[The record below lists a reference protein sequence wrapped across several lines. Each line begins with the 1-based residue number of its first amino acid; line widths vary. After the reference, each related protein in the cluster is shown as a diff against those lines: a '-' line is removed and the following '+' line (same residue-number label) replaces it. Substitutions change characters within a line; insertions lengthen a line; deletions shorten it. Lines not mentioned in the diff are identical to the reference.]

1 MSIFERGR
9 ANVLGLDAC
18 GTCEASAVKRIM
30 LYLAVTLA
38 LLGQAQAQDDRAY
51 CNQLVDLYRKYVQN
65 SPGRQFDVE
74 ATVAVDDCRKGTN
87 TARAIPILEKK
98 LRASN
103 ITPPGGGEFKP

>member
-1 MSIFERGR
+1 MKRV
-9 ANVLGLDAC
+9 VLHLA
-18 GTCEASAVKRIM
+18 IM
-30 LYLAVTLA
+30 LA

-51 CNQLVDLYRKYVQN
+51 CQQLSDLYRKYVQN

-74 ATVAVDDCRKGTN
+74 ASVALDDCRTGN

-103 ITPPGGGEFKP
+103 ITPPGGREFKP

>member
-1 MSIFERGR
+1 MKRV
-9 ANVLGLDAC
+9 VLHLA
-18 GTCEASAVKRIM
+18 IM
-30 LYLAVTLA
+30 LA

-51 CNQLVDLYRKYVQN
+51 CNQLSDLYRKYVQN
-65 SPGRQFDVE
+65 SPGRRFDVE
-74 ATVAVDDCRKGTN
+74 ATVALDDCSKGN

>member
-1 MSIFERGR
+1 VTRIVQLLAAILLLSGEARG
-9 ANVLGLDAC
+9 
-18 GTCEASAVKRIM
+18 
-30 LYLAVTLA
+30 
-38 LLGQAQAQDDRAY
+38 QDERAY
-51 CNQLVDLYRKYVQN
+51 CNQLVELYRKYVQN

-74 ATVAVDDCRKGTN
+74 ATVALDDCRKGTN